1 MKTENDDSLHGRF
14 FQLTHLYYR
23 NTFKILSEI
32 GIHPKQ
38 IPLLILLDKQDGM
51 SQKEISKELHISAPT
66 VAVSMKRMEKAGI
79 IERRN
84 DEHDQRMVRI
94 YLTAQ
99 GREIIEKSRKC
110 VEENEK
116 LVFDGF
122 SESEICLMKRFFD
135 QMIQNLGGNDKHN
148 CCM

>member
-1 MKTENDDSLHGRF
+1 MENDDSLHGRF
-14 FQLTHLYYR
+14 VQLTHLYYR
-23 NTFKILSEI
+23 NTFRILSEI

-38 IPLLILLDKQDGM
+38 IPLLILLDKKDGM
-51 SQKEISKELHISAPT
+51 SQREISEELHISAPT

-94 YLTAQ
+94 YLTTQ
-99 GREIIEKSRKC
+99 GRKIIEKSKKC
-110 VEENEK
+110 VEDNEK
-116 LVFDGF
+116 TVFAGF
-122 SESEICLMKRFFD
+122 SESEMCLMKRFFD
-135 QMIQNLGGNDKHN
+135 QMIKNLGRDDKDN

>member
-1 MKTENDDSLHGRF
+1 MEHDNSLHGKIV
-14 FQLTHLYYR
+14 QLTHLYYR
-23 NTFKILSEI
+23 NTFKILSET

-38 IPLLILLDKQDGM
+38 IPLLILLDKRDGM
-51 SQKEISKELHISAPT
+51 SQREISEELHISAPT

-94 YLTAQ
+94 YLTTQ
-99 GREIIEKSRKC
+99 GKETIEKSRKC

-116 LVFDGF
+116 MVFAGF
-122 SESEICLMKRFFD
+122 SESEMCLMKRFFD
-135 QMIQNLGGNDKHN
+135 QMISNLGGDEKHH

>member
-1 MKTENDDSLHGRF
+1 MEKDDSLHGKF
-14 FQLTHLYYR
+14 VQLTHLYYR
-23 NTFKILSEI
+23 NTFKILSET

-38 IPLLILLDKQDGM
+38 IPLLILLDKRDGM
-51 SQKEISKELHISAPT
+51 SQKEISEELHISAPT

-99 GREIIEKSRKC
+99 GKEMIEKSRKF
-110 VEENEK
+110 V
-116 LVFDGF
+116 
-122 SESEICLMKRFFD
+122 
-135 QMIQNLGGNDKHN
+135 
-148 CCM
+148 